1 MMVDDVS
8 VPTSQKFI
16 YFHQSDHTDRPCPQH
31 STVALLYDRCNL
43 AALITIP
50 IINGILKL
58 PWRLDSIV
66 SHLASIHKNADCM
79 YADYSVYYFYGLTCA
94 VQSYESRQRAY
105 DTDE

>member
-50 IINGILKL
+50 IINGILKFTMAIGFYCFSSSF
-58 PWRLDSIV
+58 DS
-66 SHLASIHKNADCM
+66 
-79 YADYSVYYFYGLTCA
+79 
-94 VQSYESRQRAY
+94 
-105 DTDE
+105 